1 MKSDYV
7 NEILDYLKSA
17 FKVVEGNMDYF
28 VDFQIERNLLTGDI
42 FIHQTRY
49 ITYVLTRFG
58 MLDAHS
64 MTIPADYK
72 SKLLKTLLG
81 VILDPEVNVLYWNAV
96 GCIMYCHCLTR
107 PNISY
112 SATHVAQYQKKPR
125 QSHWTTVKRILRY
138 LQATRTWGIR
148 YRGQLP
154 FLSLIGYCDADYGAD
169 LDDRK
174 SRTGYAFLLGPSIIT

>member
-1 MKSDYV
+1 LIPKKFNLTSTGADSCVYSNEGELHTIIGIYVDDNIIASMKSDYV

-81 VILDPEVNVLYWNAV
+81 VILDPEVNVLY
-96 GCIMYCHCLTR
+96 
-107 PNISY
+107 
-112 SATHVAQYQKKPR
+112 
-125 QSHWTTVKRILRY
+125 
-138 LQATRTWGIR
+138 
-148 YRGQLP
+148 
-154 FLSLIGYCDADYGAD
+154 
-169 LDDRK
+169 
-174 SRTGYAFLLGPSIIT
+174 